1 MHIFANFQ
9 DLLCHFLRG
18 QQSSEGPFHAKLTGS
33 DTRILPCENLKSHD
47 REVRIETNGKIHM
60 LLVQVKM
67 KAFHRTSRASFHL
80 KKAKKGA
87 WGQPQASCKPCEPT
101 AGSPRELHR
110 RENPRTTVLG
120 LLGQE
125 FRHVDNAVPAT
136 SGVLDGRKGFAV
148 FLGQL
153 PRRLVAPEIALVI
166 QYVIRAPSIVSENVP
181 LLVAGDDASRR
192 IGICLETVVARPNAI
207 RIGQRHSIPE
217 LRPLYHVPAE
227 I

>member
-1 MHIFANFQ
+1 M
-9 DLLCHFLRG
+9 
-18 QQSSEGPFHAKLTGS
+18 LTGS
-33 DTRILPCENLKSHD
+33 GTRILPCENLKSHD

-60 LLVQVKM
+60 LLVQAKM
-67 KAFHRTSRASFHL
+67 EAFHRTSRASFHL
-80 KKAKKGA
+80 KKAKRGLRI
-87 WGQPQASCKPCEPT
+87 PQARCEPCEPT
-101 AGSPRELHR
+101 AGSPRELHGR
-110 RENPRTTVLG
+110 TNPRTTVLG

-166 QYVIRAPSIVSENVP
+166 QYVIRAPFIVSENVP